1 MTEQPPDAFSIL
13 THPAGRP
20 CVIVPNMV
28 EMEGKC
34 WPLRPSII
42 FRSLTITKPKYH
54 NAPVSPES
62 VSWLFQFSM
71 PGLTPGELICD
82 IKTAKTPYFPSRP
95 TPGNYA
101 HRYLAR
107 QQIPI
112 SIRRWYVKLYATFP
126 APATPL
132 RRHSAMTVPRHMANP
147 LAKAAQ
153 HTPFIAIRSCGAI
166 LNSPRF
172 VRGKNGTSMGGNP
185 LGVISATAPLF
196 SQPHLLYCSPVLNS
210 PDLFRRRSRPI
221 GTQLSTARLL

>member
-1 MTEQPPDAFSIL
+1 
-13 THPAGRP
+13 
-20 CVIVPNMV
+20 MV

-34 WPLRPSII
+34 WPLRPSVI
-42 FRSLTITKPKYH
+42 FRSLTITKPKYQ
-54 NAPVSPES
+54 NSPVSPES

-147 LAKAAQ
+147 LGESRSTHPVYCDPELRRNPQ
-153 HTPFIAIRSCGAI
+153 FPPFRPENTRH
-166 LNSPRF
+166 LNGRQPTR
-172 VRGKNGTSMGGNP
+172 RY
-185 LGVISATAPLF
+185 LGDASAPATLL
-196 SQPHLLYCSPVLNS
+196 SQPHLLTVAAGPPFLRWSSAPTEG
-210 PDLFRRRSRPI
+210 FH
-221 GTQLSTARLL
+221 